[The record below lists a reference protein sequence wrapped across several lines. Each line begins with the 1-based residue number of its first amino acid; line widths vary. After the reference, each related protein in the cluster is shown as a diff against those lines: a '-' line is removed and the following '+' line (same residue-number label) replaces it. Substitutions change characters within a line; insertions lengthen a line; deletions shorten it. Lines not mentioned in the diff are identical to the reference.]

1 MAARHNVKE
10 LAFELDGMSV
20 PLTIRRNK
28 QARRMIVRID
38 PKTDGVKLT
47 LPWYVAESEGLSFLN
62 SQTTW
67 LRRRLGKLTPRIA
80 FADGVEIEIL
90 DETYRVQSRPDAK
103 RGVWIEDG
111 AIHVSG
117 RPEHMVRR
125 LTDWLKAEA
134 KKKLSALSDEKA
146 AQIGKTV
153 KRVTVRDTTSRWGSC
168 THDGALNYSWRLIM
182 APPKVLD
189 YVCAHEVAHIEQMN
203 HGPEFWKLVY
213 RHCPHTDYA
222 RNWLKR
228 HGQTL
233 HKLPV

>member
-1 MAARHNVKE
+1 LAARHNVKE

-182 APPKVLD
+182 APSFVFD
-189 YVCAHEVAHIEQMN
+189 FIVAHEVAHLIERN
-203 HGPEFWKLVY
+203 HGPNFHLLVDQLTDEAERAEAWLSVHGAKLH
-213 RHCPHTDYA
+213 RI
-222 RNWLKR
+222 
-228 HGQTL
+228 G
-233 HKLPV
+233 

>member
-10 LAFELDGMSV
+10 LAFDLDGTPV

-38 PKTDGVKLT
+38 PKTDGVRLT
-47 LPWYVAESEGLSFLN
+47 LPWYVAESEGLSFLQ

-67 LRRRLGKLTPRIA
+67 LRRRLGKLTPRVT
-80 FADGVEIEIL
+80 FEDGVEIEIL
-90 DETYRVQSRPDAK
+90 DETYRIQGRPDAK

-117 RPEHMVRR
+117 RPEHMARR

-134 KKKLSALSDEKA
+134 KKKLTVLSDEKA
-146 AQIGKTV
+146 ARIGKTV

-182 APPKVLD
+182 APSFVFD
-189 YVCAHEVAHIEQMN
+189 FIVAHEVSHLIERN
-203 HGPEFWKLVY
+203 HGPDFHRLVDQL
-213 RHCPHTDYA
+213 TDDA
-222 RNWLKR
+222 DRAEAWLSV
-228 HGQTL
+228 HGQAL
-233 HKLPV
+233 HRIG

>member
-90 DETYRVQSRPDAK
+90 GETYRVQSRPDAK

-146 AQIGKTV
+146 AMIGKTV

-182 APPKVLD
+182 APSFVFD
-189 YVCAHEVAHIEQMN
+189 FIVAHEVAHLIERN
-203 HGPEFWKLVY
+203 HGPNFHLLVDQLTDEAERAEAWLSVHGAKLH
-213 RHCPHTDYA
+213 RI
-222 RNWLKR
+222 
-228 HGQTL
+228 G
-233 HKLPV
+233 